1 MLSAQHV
8 ADAFV
13 TQYYHILRVSPESVH
28 KFYKESSTLGR
39 PGSDGMMSI
48 STTMKEINDAV
59 ISSAYKACDPITEAV
74 HAQDSIMGSV
84 IVGVIGTL
92 TDKESI
98 NRKFAQTFYLA
109 PQECGGF
116 YVHNDFLYF
125 LDVDEPTASLSGP
138 QFPEVLAAPKSPSA
152 LSAKNSEVADVPNDE
167 QETISVPDPTPKEA
181 FESLPD
187 PTPKE
192 AFESLKKLDTPASPK
207 KRSELLVKKSAG
219 NIEEDSFK
227 KVSYASVLAR
237 EAPLSTPAQ
246 VSSPPTSGLI
256 KAGPPA
262 PGKAA
267 STPLSSALGINDGLV
282 AEAPV
287 GIHIKD
293 LPSGIT
299 QDALLEQVRKFGAV
313 RPNSIH
319 IREYPEDGY
328 RFAFVE
334 FESAKSAR
342 SAVEAGEIWIGGWKY
357 EVQYKR
363 SSNQGGSNQG
373 RSMHGRGGHRSDNP
387 GSRDWEGR
395 GGRDGEA
402 RGPSWRSSTQD
413 QVRGGSSTATKRN
426 TVRV

>member
-1 MLSAQHV
+1 MLLNDALVNQVNPGSRMLSAQHV

-152 LSAKNSEVADVPNDE
+152 LSAKNSGY
-167 QETISVPDPTPKEA
+167 
-181 FESLPD
+181 LPD

-227 KVSYASVLAR
+227 KVSYASV
-237 EAPLSTPAQ
+237 
-246 VSSPPTSGLI
+246 VSLI